1 MQEAK
6 LVTDA
11 VVKGVETGVKVVQE
25 AWNLMDAAT
34 EKRPPSEVMSQAAVQ
49 RMQGKSQGG

>member
-11 VVKGVETGVKVVQE
+11 VVKGIETGVKVVQE
-25 AWNLMDAAT
+25 VWNLMDAAT
-34 EKRPPSEVMSQAAVQ
+34 EKHSPSEVMSQAAVQ
-49 RMQGKSQGG
+49 RMQGKREG